1 MLGSHQNL
9 TGNLGTVGGIHR
21 TRTDSEVVTV
31 KSDITSLDV
40 KNSCND

>member
-21 TRTDSEVVTV
+21 TCTHSEIMTIEGY
-31 KSDITSLDV
+31 ITSLDV
-40 KNSCND
+40 KNPCDD